1 MAMSV
6 ACPVCASADIAFFCD
21 IPHVP
26 VHVGLLWQ
34 SLDAALACP
43 KGDIRLMFCHQC
55 GFIANSAFDPAL
67 LRYTQEYDNTL
78 SCSSFFQGYIHA
90 LALQLIERYNLYGKD
105 LIEIGCGSGD
115 FLKILCELGNNRGVG
130 FDPSLSSDHVSQG
143 TEQQVTFIKD
153 FFSEKYAQY
162 HPDFICSRQVLEHI
176 HEPMLFL
183 DMLRRAIGNRFNTVI
198 FCEVPNTFYIL
209 RDLSVWDIIYEHCS
223 YFSHESLTNV
233 FALSNFHVCN
243 LTEIFEGQFLGIE
256 ARPSETRNE
265 PGRLQVQTPGNLKH
279 YVSAFP
285 ERFREKKEQWQV
297 TLGQLAGSGG
307 KAVLW
312 GAGARGISFLNML
325 DIRDQIEFVVDINPH
340 KEGKFMAG
348 TGQQIVLPEFLKVYK
363 PDVVI
368 LTNPVYR
375 NEIHQMLNLL
385 DIHPQLI
392 DA

>member
-1 MAMSV
+1 MS
-6 ACPVCASADIAFFCD
+6 AECPVCASADIAFFCD

-34 SLDAALACP
+34 SRDAALTCSR
-43 KGDIRLMFCHQC
+43 GDIRLMFCHQC

-78 SCSSFFQGYIHA
+78 HCSSVFQGYIHA
-90 LALQLIERYNLYGKD
+90 LASQLIERYNLHGKD
-105 LIEIGCGSGD
+105 LVEIGCGSGD
-115 FLKILCELGNNRGVG
+115 FLNMLCELGNNRGVG
-130 FDPSLSSDHVSQG
+130 FDPSLGSDLVSRG
-143 TEQQVTFIKD
+143 TEGRVSFIKD

-176 HEPMLFL
+176 HDPMQFL
-183 DMLRRAIGNRFNTVI
+183 DMLRRAIGNRFNTVV
-198 FCEVPNTFYIL
+198 FCEVPNAVYIL

-256 ARPSETRNE
+256 ALSSA
-265 PGRLQVQTPGNLKH
+265 GRDEAGWLQVQAPGNLAH
-279 YVSAFP
+279 HVSAFP
-285 ERFREKKEQWQV
+285 RRFREKMKQWHV
-297 TLGQLAGSGG
+297 TLGQLTESGG

-348 TGQQIVLPEFLKVYK
+348 TGQQIVLPEFLKGYN